1 MINNIFPLLYI
12 TIQKK
17 IHVWHVTLVNDKTK
31 KMQTMYTNYYVI
43 GIADINIT
51 CINERNRKKKRN
63 KTCVN
68 LTLWKT

>member
-1 MINNIFPLLYI
+1 
-12 TIQKK
+12 
-17 IHVWHVTLVNDKTK
+17 
-31 KMQTMYTNYYVI
+31 MYTNYYVI